1 MKGQVTLKGFGQY
14 DSIESFKLAW
24 MDDRPSGFIGRFVR
38 RADERT
44 RQMDVYTVEFKPAMG
59 IGSWTLREAVG
70 MIEQVRDTGWKDD
83 ATRRI
88 EGIWVESG
96 SRLSFVLELEIVQDQ

>member
-1 MKGQVTLKGFGQY
+1 MRVGDLVVVKPGMG
-14 DSIESFKLAW
+14 DSEYGLLA
-24 MDDRPSGFIGRFVR
+24 G
-38 RADERT
+38 
-44 RQMDVYTVEFKPAMG
+44 DVC
-59 IGSWTLREAVG
+59 

-96 SRLSFVLELEIVQDQ
+96 SRLSFVLELEIVQSQ